1 MSQATIG
8 RILAIEQEASR
19 IRDDAVAQ
27 AAQMIADFER
37 EESAARARTLNEARA
52 QASLIER
59 EGQQEAQAERD
70 RALAQAD
77 ASARE
82 MEERAA
88 RNFAAAVDFILDRVA
103 GRA

>member
-19 IRDDAVAQ
+19 IRDDAAAQ

-37 EESAARARTLNEARA
+37 EESATRARTLGEARA
-52 QASLIER
+52 RASLIER
-59 EGQQEAQAERD
+59 EGQENAQAERG
-70 RALAQAD
+70 RALAQAE

-88 RNFAAAVDFILDRVA
+88 RNLAAAVEFVLDRVA